1 MNSALLTSLG
11 VVVVLAGIFA
21 ALISLIPSEPDEAKA
36 PGRVQILVQRFR
48 AGLSRRTQLLLLVG
62 IIAGVLF
69 WFLTGWVIFIVALPL
84 AILGVPTIFSDHGE
98 KLQTERLAAIETW
111 TRGLSGLIV
120 TGAPLERAIT
130 ASLSNAQPAIFP
142 EVSRLV
148 ARLEGRWPTADALQE
163 FANDLN
169 DPTGDL
175 VVMNLLLA
183 AKQRGQGLVNALN
196 DLSQTVFEEVR
207 VRREVTTD
215 RSKPRGNARVVTG
228 LTIFLLLAI
237 PLMSTFSEPYKTPIG
252 QIIFAGWLGIIALLL
267 VAMKQMVAPRLVP
280 RMLVN
285 SGRRS

>member
-1 MNSALLTSLG
+1 MNSALITSLG
-11 VVVVLAGIFA
+11 VVIVLVGIFA
-21 ALISLIPSEPDEAKA
+21 ALIALIPSELDEAKA
-36 PGRVQILVQRFR
+36 PGHIQNLIQRFR
-48 AGLSRRTQLLLLVG
+48 AGLSRRTQLLLLGG

-69 WFLTGWVIFIVALPL
+69 WFLTGWVIFVVAMPL
-84 AILGVPTIFSDHGE
+84 ATLGLPSIFSDHGE

-120 TGAPLERAIT
+120 TGAPLERAIA
-130 ASLSNAQPAIFP
+130 ASLTNAQPAIFK

-215 RSKPRGNARVVTG
+215 RSKPRGNAKVVTG

-252 QIIFAGWLGIIALLL
+252 QVIFAGWLGIIALLL

-285 SGRRS
+285 NGRRS